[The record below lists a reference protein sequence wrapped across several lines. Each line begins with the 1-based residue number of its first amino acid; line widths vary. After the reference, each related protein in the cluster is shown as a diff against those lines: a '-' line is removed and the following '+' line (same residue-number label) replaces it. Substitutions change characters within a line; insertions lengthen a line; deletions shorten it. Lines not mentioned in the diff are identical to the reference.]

1 MKVITV
7 RSVPED
13 TYLALKRWAK
23 INRRSLQEQVKC
35 ILERE
40 VQLVG
45 KSPEL
50 QCQDW
55 RTRLRD
61 RDWGDITADIR
72 RERDR

>member
-7 RSVPED
+7 RSVPD
-13 TYLALKRWAK
+13 DIYLELKKWAE

-40 VQLVG
+40 VRLVREKPG
-45 KSPEL
+45 MAFR
-50 QCQDW
+50 DW
-55 RTRLRD
+55 RARLRD
-61 RDWGDITADIR
+61 RDWGDIPADIR